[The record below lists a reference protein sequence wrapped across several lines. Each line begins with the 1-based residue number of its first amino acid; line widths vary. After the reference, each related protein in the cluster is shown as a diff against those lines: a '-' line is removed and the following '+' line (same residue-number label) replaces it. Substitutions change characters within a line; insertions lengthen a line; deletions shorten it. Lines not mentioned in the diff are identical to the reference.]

1 MVSFSVH
8 VIYLPAYVNGT
19 GNEED
24 NSVAQR
30 AHISCLYAG
39 NNLRQDLV
47 AGLDACN
54 VIQ

>member
-1 MVSFSVH
+1 MASLYVH
-8 VIYLPAYVNGT
+8 AIYLSTYVNGT
-19 GNEED
+19 GYEED

-30 AHISCLYAG
+30 ACISRLYAE
-39 NNLRQDLV
+39 NSLRRDLV